1 MNGLTKIFI
10 LFVFIAV
17 SFMLFAFYGAFK
29 KMRIE
34 PVSFPQHSIVIK
46 AEVAENSYQ
55 LAKGLM
61 FRESLNENNGML
73 FIFNNEGNRTFW
85 MKNTKIP
92 LDLIFISKN
101 KKIVDIK
108 ENFLPCS
115 KNSCPSYTSTQ
126 PAKYVLEVNAGF
138 VEKNKIQIDEEI
150 SF

>member
-1 MNGLTKIFI
+1 MLNLNKIFAALI
-10 LFVFIAV
+10 LLILIFF
-17 SFMLFAFYGAFK
+17 FFAFYSVLQK
-29 KMRIE
+29 IKIT
-34 PVSFPQHSIVIK
+34 PVSFPQHNLNIQ
-46 AEVAENSYQ
+46 AETAKNPYQ

-61 FRESLNENNGML
+61 FRKSLDENKGML
-73 FIFNNEGNRTFW
+73 FTFPNEAYRSFW

-92 LDLIFISKN
+92 LDLIFISKD

-115 KNSCPSYTSTQ
+115 QTLCPSYKSIL

-138 VEKNKIQIDEEI
+138 VQKNKVLIGEEM